1 MSEVVIITKMAHH
14 IDGMKSAVAESGMDI
29 PCFYEPT
36 NERCLERAKAEVAN
50 GAKILIASDFLAS
63 YFAGNINVKIIPI
76 IRTTFSIVKFIKSTM
91 ESEDNVVL
99 ICNPN
104 GGSFTRALEQAARFV
119 SGTRMIYASNTRE
132 LDALLTELKT
142 TGVTA
147 VVSPVWMAGT
157 VEKHGM
163 KSILIPFVK
172 EDFMNALHHA
182 VYELMLMGEQKRF
195 GGMLDMM
202 MNLVTVGIVSI
213 NSDGTIGSINK
224 LAKDLFH
231 LTDEIIGQPCKD
243 TALSPIMVLKPSPD
257 GTGLTSDIVSVSD
270 VAVLAN
276 SMPLIVD
283 GELKM
288 SVVTLSPLDQIIEN
302 EQKIRKSYKHTGNYA
317 TKTFASIIGNSAE
330 IKRVIQQ
337 AKRYASVDSTVL
349 ICGPSGSGK
358 EVFAQ
363 SIHNASQRRNEPF
376 VVINCAALPES
387 LIESILFGYEKGAF
401 TGARSDGQKGLFEIA
416 DNGTV
421 FLDEISEMPLSTQAR
436 FLRVLQER
444 EIMRVGSTKA
454 IPVNVRVLAAT
465 NRNLRELVGKNMF
478 REDLYYRISVLVLE
492 LPSLAQRPSDIP
504 LLAKYFVKTR
514 SEELNFKSMRFTQTA
529 LDHLAR
535 QDFGG
540 NIRELSN
547 IVERSIVLSPT
558 SEISLETVCAAL
570 GERPG
575 ENEQPGQ
582 ELPLGEAQDIMRILK
597 KYYGDR
603 RLAAKELG
611 ISTTT
616 LWRRMK
622 KYGIEYTN

>member
-1 MSEVVIITKMAHH
+1 M
-14 IDGMKSAVAESGMDI
+14 
-29 PCFYEPT
+29 
-36 NERCLERAKAEVAN
+36 L
-50 GAKILIASDFLAS
+50 
-63 YFAGNINVKIIPI
+63 
-76 IRTTFSIVKFIKSTM
+76 
-91 ESEDNVVL
+91 
-99 ICNPN
+99 
-104 GGSFTRALEQAARFV
+104 
-119 SGTRMIYASNTRE
+119 YASNTRE
-132 LDALLTELKT
+132 FDALLTELKT

-157 VEKHGM
+157 VEKHGI

-182 VYELMLMGEQKRF
+182 VYELMLMDEQKRF

-202 MNLVTVGIVSI
+202 TNLVTVGIVSI
-213 NSDGTIGSINK
+213 NSDGSISSINK
-224 LAKDLFH
+224 LAKDIFH

-243 TALSPIMVLKPSPD
+243 TPLSPIMVLKPSPD

-270 VAVLAN
+270 VSVLAN

-302 EQKIRKSYKHTGNYA
+302 EHKIRKSYKHTGNYA

-337 AKRYASVDSTVL
+337 ARRYASVDSTVL

-535 QDFGG
+535 QDFSG

-558 SEISLETVCAAL
+558 NEISLETVCAAL
-570 GERPG
+570 GERAG
-575 ENEQPGQ
+575 EHEQSGQ

-603 RLAAKELG
+603 KLAAKELG
-611 ISTTT
+611 VSTTT